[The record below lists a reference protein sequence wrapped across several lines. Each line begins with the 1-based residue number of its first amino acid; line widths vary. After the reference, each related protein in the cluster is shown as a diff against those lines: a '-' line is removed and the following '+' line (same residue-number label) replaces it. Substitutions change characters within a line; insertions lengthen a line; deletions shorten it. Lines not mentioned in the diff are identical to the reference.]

1 MTIKYTERFNTLWNI
16 YDNTLAHNKKGSKF
30 KALQAFEKYKEDEQD
45 RIIFDT
51 KALMRHFKQSF
62 QPDRLPH
69 LTTWLNGRYFDQPIP
84 SQMETK
90 HVEKLKECEMDKCR
104 APVHSAS
111 FLVCSRHIPSEMDN
125 QLREAWKKTGLD
137 RKSPTLG
144 ADCRAYIKSK
154 GYKI

>member
-90 HVEKLKECEMDKCR
+90 HVENLKECTFDNCHV
-104 APVHSAS
+104 AVHGSS
-111 FLVCSRHIPSEMDN
+111 YDVCSRHIPSQHDDR
-125 QLREAWKKTGLD
+125 LREAWKATKLD
-137 RKSPTLG
+137 RNSTTLG